1 MKTLYNYIRHINI
14 STTLTEASLLDE
26 IDDIIASGDKY
37 AQKKEIVE
45 WLKEND
51 DFVCVFAKYQ
61 QNEKMFKDPNQLN
74 INSKGQIDLNVFK
87 PFNSY
92 TPNKN
97 KYIDLPIPE
106 YVKINTVKA
115 FDVVGNR
122 DNLAKIDF
130 SKLPKIEKCNNMLL
144 RCWDGRRNKWLPS
157 LSKLNIDEISVLTI
171 DIEGTH
177 PQEWPKN
184 KVKCLYLF
192 GNTITNYDED
202 FLEEIGY
209 NYNLHNLKGL
219 HTNELIVP
227 DCFITE
233 NIAFMPL
240 QNAIKKDTVIDKEN
254 FPYEWQNLNVIF
266 ESKSFDKLY
275 CYSCSNHFTDHKYKE
290 IKKTGDSYIIK
301 GRATNVLAKY
311 YE

>member
-1 MKTLYNYIRHINI
+1 MKTLYNYII
-14 STTLTEASLLDE
+14 EGSLLDD
-26 IDDIIASGDKY
+26 IDDILADGDIY

-51 DFVCVFAKYQ
+51 DFAYVFGNWQ
-61 QNEKMFKDPNQLN
+61 QNEKLFKDPNQLN
-74 INSKGQIDLNVFK
+74 VNSKGQIDLSVLK
-87 PFNSY
+87 PFNAYVPS
-92 TPNKN
+92 NKN
-97 KYIDLPIPE
+97 AYIDLPIPE
-106 YVKINTVKA
+106 YVKINTVNA
-115 FDVVGNR
+115 FDIVGNIG
-122 DNLAKIDF
+122 DLAKIDF

-144 RCWDGRRNKWLPS
+144 RCWDGRRNKTWVPS
-157 LSKLNIDEISVLTI
+157 LSKLNIDKINVLTI

-219 HTNELIVP
+219 KTNELIVP

-240 QNAIKKDTVIDKEN
+240 QNAVKKDTVIDKEN

-266 ESKSFDKLY
+266 ESNSFDKLY
-275 CYSCSNHFTDHKYKE
+275 CYSCSSHFTNHKYKE
-290 IKKTGDSYIIK
+290 IKKTGNSYIIK
-301 GRATNVLAKY
+301 GRATKVLDKY